1 MAPRQAH
8 DDQGI
13 YALDVADLPDPL
25 GPPGE
30 RHDVVIAANRLPV
43 RLDGDGGWALSP
55 GGLVTR

>member
-13 YALDVADLPDPL
+13 YALAVADLPDPL
-25 GPPGE
+25 GTSGE

-43 RLDGDGGWALSP
+43 RLDGDGG
-55 GGLVTR
+55 